1 MIEHLV
7 LFRWTSDAS
16 GKAIAQVMEGL
27 RALRGQIPGL
37 QDLTCGE
44 NFNPP
49 CL

>member
-7 LFRWTSDAS
+7 LFRWTPDAS
-16 GKAIAQVMEGL
+16 GEAIAQVMEGL